1 VITYESG
8 HQGVRKELL
17 YLSDH
22 ITPIRKGSATEATSS
37 PETSL
42 PSVFH
47 RGEWSL
53 GVVLDIYWKFAQ
65 KGDQLLGRILA
76 GLDPDHSTFDVLP
89 PHFTKTDDPK
99 IKEAMNLCFG
109 NIIIMLLWCLSSL
122 VHHESSVHRIIN
134 TVPQHPWK
142 CLLIFCDEEL
152 LQYLKSIVT
161 TKPTPG
167 NWHSMTYKNYEGS
180 G

>member
-1 VITYESG
+1 MITYESG

-76 GLDPDHSTFDVLP
+76 GLDPDCSTFDVLP
-89 PHFTKTDDPK
+89 PYFTKTDDPK

-109 NIIIMLLWCLSSL
+109 NIIIMLGQDSFMYPILLRCLASL
-122 VHHESSVHRIIN
+122 VHHESAVRCIIN
-134 TVPQHPWK
+134 TVLQHPWK
-142 CLLIFCDEEL
+142 CLPIFCDEEL
-152 LQYLKSIVT
+152 LQY
-161 TKPTPG
+161 
-167 NWHSMTYKNYEGS
+167 Y
-180 G
+180 